1 MVQGTRA
8 VTTRQ
13 IITAIIHWHFF
24 SLQADI
30 AALMSSVI
38 GVPYPMNSVVSMVL
52 SLKTLCI
59 DEEQQ

>member
-1 MVQGTRA
+1 
-8 VTTRQ
+8 
-13 IITAIIHWHFF
+13 
-24 SLQADI
+24 LQADI